1 MLLRRVS
8 WALLVG
14 ILLSF
19 VPGSVAQQRYSDRE
33 ALLKLNLSNQPG
45 EIPAYYSACCRNRAL
60 EVQAALEDGLRFY
73 REKLGIHLDL
83 VTFSDGT
90 TAAYV
95 VEELLELRPARE
107 PIRKPTSSNA
117 ARLNLDSAGETASS
131 ATPGRIEWRETLLR
145 LQAAD

>member
-1 MLLRRVS
+1 MPPEQIR
-8 WALLVG
+8 
-14 ILLSF
+14 ILT
-19 VPGSVAQQRYSDRE
+19 AERDSDE
-33 ALLKLNLSNQPG
+33 
-45 EIPAYYSACCRNRAL
+45 
-60 EVQAALEDGLRFY
+60 GL
-73 REKLGIHLDL
+73 I